1 MTEKFDALIVGA
13 GIVGLAH
20 AVEAARRG
28 LRVAIVE
35 RDHFCIG
42 ASVRNFGFITVTGQ
56 PEGETW
62 RRARRTRDLWL
73 RITSEASIPIEQR
86 GLWVIGRRKAA
97 AAVLEEFLSTDMGRE
112 CRVLCADEIQQTLRY
127 LNLESAAAVLYSP
140 HEIRV
145 ESRVAIPRI
154 AEWLERVHGVRI
166 FWGTTVVDVQADR
179 VLTNFGPIHAERIV
193 VCPGTDLTGVIAPWI
208 ADLSLRLTRL
218 QMLRVKPHGRLDVPS
233 AVMSDLSLVRYGGY
247 AARKASAYLMN
258 QLAAEEAEA
267 LEAGIHLIAVQSA
280 DGTFVIGDSHH
291 EQRAAQPFA
300 SEKIDQI
307 ILRLFAEAIRV
318 GDFDVVE
325 RWVGTY
331 PVGFE
336 RDALIRAPHETVRLV
351 LVTSGTGASTAFG
364 IAEEV
369 FETW

>member
-1 MTEKFDALIVGA
+1 MVGAGGIGVVLVEVIKGFQYAQTSAVLIILIGTVTVTDLFSAYGQETDRMTEKFDALIVGA

-35 RDHFCIG
+35 RDHLCIG

-56 PEGETW
+56 PEGEAW

-112 CRVLCADEIQQTLRY
+112 CRVLSAAEIQQTLRY

-145 ESRVAIPRI
+145 ESRVAIPRL

-166 FWGTTVVDVQADR
+166 FW
-179 VLTNFGPIHAERIV
+179 
-193 VCPGTDLTGVIAPWI
+193 
-208 ADLSLRLTRL
+208 
-218 QMLRVKPHGRLDVPS
+218 
-233 AVMSDLSLVRYGGY
+233 
-247 AARKASAYLMN
+247 
-258 QLAAEEAEA
+258 
-267 LEAGIHLIAVQSA
+267 
-280 DGTFVIGDSHH
+280 
-291 EQRAAQPFA
+291 EQR
-300 SEKIDQI
+300 
-307 ILRLFAEAIRV
+307 
-318 GDFDVVE
+318 
-325 RWVGTY
+325 W
-331 PVGFE
+331 
-336 RDALIRAPHETVRLV
+336 
-351 LVTSGTGASTAFG
+351 STFRST
-364 IAEEV
+364 ES
-369 FETW
+369 